1 MSLSTKRRRS
11 RFVRSGEG
19 GAGLVEVLVAIGITG
34 IAVVGLLAAVSTGS
48 LGVSITDERVSA
60 ENLARSQLEFTK
72 SEPFDPTPATY
83 PTITPPSGYAIGVT
97 AQDIAG
103 GGSAIQL
110 ITVTVSRGAETLTVL
125 EGYKVDR

>member
-1 MSLSTKRRRS
+1 MPSTKRRRS

-48 LGVSITDERVSA
+48 LGVSTTDERASA

-72 SEPFDPTPATY
+72 SEPFDPVPATY
-83 PTITPPSGYAIGVT
+83 ATIAPPSGYAIGVT
-97 AQDIAG
+97 AQAIPGGDIAV
-103 GGSAIQL
+103 QL